1 MERDLFTIQDLT
13 RRQVLFFGERY
24 LLLGKCTGVKP
35 LNTKF
40 GNPSRENYV
49 AEYELGQIFMSY
61 GTPIGVCVD
70 GHYWFSFAHDFSR
83 TTMEYCARWCG
94 FGVKT
99 RRQMLKSGAA
109 GWLHV

>member
-1 MERDLFTIQDLT
+1 MEHDLFTIQDLT
-13 RRQVLFFGERY
+13 LREEIWFSDRFA
-24 LLLGKCTGVKP
+24 LLGKLKGCTP
-35 LNTKF
+35 LDTKY

-61 GTPIGVCVD
+61 GLPIGVCVD
-70 GHYWFSFAHDFSR
+70 GHYWFSFGHDFSR
-83 TTMEYCARWCG
+83 TTMEYCLRWCG